1 MLFTEIRMALRGVG
15 WEAGSLDCQAL
26 RLINGS
32 DEKTFG
38 CMGLEFRTSKF
49 RHPWP
54 FDGLLKP

>member
-1 MLFTEIRMALRGVG
+1 MALRGVG